1 MMFLVEA
8 LVKVLLELPP
18 KDHPTIVF
26 CNTLG
31 GCVSLEKW
39 LSSVPEAIDMC
50 GGEYKMAA
58 LHGRMDKK
66 VIFLC
71 IL

>member
-1 MMFLVEA
+1 
-8 LVKVLLELPP
+8 
-18 KDHPTIVF
+18 
-26 CNTLG
+26 
-31 GCVSLEKW
+31 
-39 LSSVPEAIDMC
+39 MC

-71 IL
+71 ILWTTFIYHDYTE